1 MSCFSELCHIHIT
14 NIVSMYVL
22 VSNSMGLLFIEGA
35 KQPAVDPLM
44 QPSCGPS

>member
-1 MSCFSELCHIHIT
+1 MSCFSVLCHSHI
-14 NIVSMYVL
+14 L
-22 VSNSMGLLFIEGA
+22 VCNSMGVLFFEGA